1 MKWKNSLKLC
11 TEAFETNELN
21 VNEIEWTVSIL
32 FREII
37 PSLIDQVETIWT
49 FDFKDIQR
57 FDSHVVSVA
66 IVIKPK

>member
-49 FDFKDIQR
+49 FDFEDIQR

-66 IVIKPK
+66 IIIKPK